1 MRLLRKRSAAF
12 LGLTLAV
19 VFIVAA
25 CGGDDDATATPRLA
39 PTATTAPTT
48 APGGDTSSDLATLE
62 IRVTDAPS
70 LHIESIMLTI
80 DQVEV
85 NVATGDTEGGWVT
98 VVDEPTTFDL
108 LQLTGV
114 EEVLGSTQLEPGR
127 YNQIRLSI
135 SAAEADDDGQII
147 QLTLPSGKLRFVGS
161 FDLTAGETTIVTV
174 DIDPARSI
182 VTRGGNQPPLLRP
195 VVKLLVRKGG
205 EPLSAAVEARGQ
217 GAGPAPTATTAP
229 TATPTEA
236 PSANQS
242 ATLEAVKDNSI
253 WNVEAG
259 DLSNGAGD
267 GIFAGV
273 TGQGIA
279 TRGLIAFDLTGIV
292 PTGATITSASVQMA
306 VTMSQSGNREVRL
319 HRILADWGEAG
330 SVGGGRGQG
339 PGGPAQPG
347 DATWLYRFFG
357 EQQWENPGGDFV
369 AGPSASITSDNAFT
383 WESTSQLVADVQSW
397 VDDPSSNF
405 GWILIG
411 EEDASRTAK
420 RFGAREQFSSENRPM
435 LIIEYTPAS

>member
-1 MRLLRKRSAAF
+1 
-12 LGLTLAV
+12 
-19 VFIVAA
+19 
-25 CGGDDDATATPRLA
+25 
-39 PTATTAPTT
+39 
-48 APGGDTSSDLATLE
+48 
-62 IRVTDAPS
+62 
-70 LHIESIMLTI
+70 MLTI

-85 NVATGDTEGGWVT
+85 NVTTGDTEGGWVT

-135 SAAEADDDGQII
+135 SSAVADDDGQII
-147 QLTLPSGKLRFVGS
+147 QLTLPSGKLRFVGG

-182 VTRGGNQPPLLRP
+182 VLRGGNQPPLLRP

-217 GAGPAPTATTAP
+217 GAGPPTAP
-229 TATPTEA
+229 PATPTEA

-267 GIFAGV
+267 GIFVGV
-273 TGQGIA
+273 TGQGVA

-292 PTGATITSASVQMA
+292 PSGATITSASVELA

-319 HRILADWGEAG
+319 HRVLADWGEGDSEGAG
-330 SVGGGRGQG
+330 RMGGA
-339 PGGPAQPG
+339 GGPAQPG

-369 AGPSASITSDNAFT
+369 AGPSATLTSDRSFA